1 MSMNEIRDL
10 ISKLNYHT
18 KLYDMG
24 KPEISD
30 KEWDDMYFELVRLE
44 NQEQCYFED
53 SPTQRVNYQ
62 VVNQLNKIEHSH
74 PMLSLNKTKEISEV
88 ESFLNNKE
96 GIIMAKM
103 DGLTCSLTYED
114 GYLIK
119 AETRGNGIIG
129 EDVLHN
135 ILQIKNIPNKISKKG
150 TWIIDGEVICTY
162 ENFKNF
168 QNDYKNPRNFSSGSI
183 RLLDSKESAM
193 RKLSFV
199 AWDLIDQTWYA
210 KEDIKTLWECL
221 FILDNLG
228 FTTVPR
234 TLIDSID
241 DYEQACPPTLE
252 DYIKEIQEKCK
263 KLSYPIDGV
272 VFKYNK
278 IKEYLAAGKTDHHF
292 KGGLAYKFYD
302 EEYETTLIDIEWTM
316 GRTGVLTPVAI
327 FEPIDIDGT
336 EVSRASLHNISVMSE
351 LSGGF
356 ERIGDILHI
365 YKANQIIPQISS
377 WEHDNRDYSEDTHL
391 FIPEIC
397 PICGEPTEIRQE
409 NDSKMLYCG
418 NPQCG
423 GKLLNRIDHFCSK
436 KGLDIKG
443 LSKATLEKLIDWGWI
458 NTYQDIFILNEY
470 RDKWIKR
477 PGFGVAS
484 VDKILNA
491 IKDAKTPTLDKVI
504 AAAGIPEIGS
514 KVAKDLAKHY
524 EDWEAFR
531 NETDFLKYDGI
542 GEVMNNNL
550 LNFDYEDLNLD
561 YTVNLHLNKAKRKEE
576 INNNTSSSLNNLVFC
591 ITGKLNT
598 FKNRNELK
606 ADIESKGGK
615 VVDSV
620 SSKVNYLINNDI
632 ESVSAKNKKAKELGI
647 KILTEE
653 AYLELL

>member
-1 MSMNEIRDL
+1 MGENDL
-10 ISKLNYHT
+10 IERIKELIKKLNYHT

-30 KEWDDMYFELVRLE
+30 KEWDDMYFELVKLE
-44 NQEQCYFED
+44 NKEHCYFED
-53 SPTQRVNYQ
+53 SPTQRINFQIVNELKK
-62 VVNQLNKIEHSH
+62 VEHNH
-74 PMLSLNKTKEISEV
+74 PMLSLNKTKDITEIDA
-88 ESFLNNKE
+88 FLGNKCN
-96 GIIMAKM
+96 IAMLKL
-103 DGLTCSLTYED
+103 DGLTCSLTYKN
-114 GYLIK
+114 GYLVG
-119 AETRGNGIIG
+119 AETRGNGIVG

-135 ILQIKNIPNKISKKG
+135 VLQIKNVPNKINYKD
-150 TWIIDGEVICTY
+150 TLIIDGEIICT
-162 ENFKNF
+162 EDNFKYF
-168 QNDYKNPRNFSSGSI
+168 KDEYKNARNFASGSI
-183 RLLDSKESAM
+183 RLLNSEESAM
-193 RKLSFV
+193 RRLSFI
-199 AWDLIDQTWYA
+199 AWDII
-210 KEDIKTLWECL
+210 EG
-221 FILDNLG
+221 LDNDFLSARLNDLEQLG
-228 FTTVPR
+228 FTIVPFLTGIVKTTDR
-234 TLIDSID
+234 IEEL
-241 DYEQACPPTLE
+241 
-252 DYIKEIQEKCK
+252 K
-263 KLSYPIDGV
+263 KIAKFFEYPIDGI
-272 VFKYNK
+272 VFKYDL
-278 IKEYLAAGKTDHHF
+278 IPEYLAAGRTDHHF

-336 EVSRASLHNISVMSE
+336 EVSRANLHNISVMSE

-356 ERIGDILHI
+356 ERVGDTLCI
-365 YKANQIIPQISS
+365 YKANQIIPQVSR
-377 WEHDNRDYSEDTHL
+377 WEHNGEYSEDTHL
-391 FIPEIC
+391 PLPEVC
-397 PICGEPTEIRQE
+397 PICGEPTEIKQE
-409 NDSKMLYCG
+409 NDSKMLYCS

-470 RDKWIKR
+470 RDKWIKK

>member
-1 MSMNEIRDL
+1 MGENDL
-10 ISKLNYHT
+10 IERIKELIKKLNYHT

-30 KEWDDMYFELVRLE
+30 KEWDDMYFELVKLE
-44 NQEQCYFED
+44 NKEHCYFED
-53 SPTQRVNYQ
+53 SPTQRINFQ
-62 VVNQLNKIEHSH
+62 VVNELKKVEHNH
-74 PMLSLNKTKEISEV
+74 PMLSLNKTKDIAEIDT
-88 ESFLNNKE
+88 FLGNKCN
-96 GIIMAKM
+96 IAMLKL
-103 DGLTCSLTYED
+103 DGLTCSLTYKN
-114 GYLIK
+114 GYLVG
-119 AETRGNGIIG
+119 AETRGNGIVG

-135 ILQIKNIPNKISKKG
+135 VLQIKNVPNKINYKD
-150 TWIIDGEVICTY
+150 TLIIDGEIICT
-162 ENFKNF
+162 EDNFKYF
-168 QNDYKNPRNFSSGSI
+168 KDEYKNARNFASGSI
-183 RLLDSKESAM
+183 RLLNSEESAM
-193 RKLSFV
+193 RRLSFI
-199 AWDLIDQTWYA
+199 AWDII
-210 KEDIKTLWECL
+210 EG
-221 FILDNLG
+221 LDNDFLSARLNDLEQLG
-228 FTTVPR
+228 FTIVPF
-234 TLIDSID
+234 LNGV
-241 DYEQACPPTLE
+241 
-252 DYIKEIQEKCK
+252 IKTTDRVEELK
-263 KLSYPIDGV
+263 KIAKFFEYPIDGI
-272 VFKYNK
+272 VFKYDL
-278 IKEYLAAGKTDHHF
+278 IPEYLAAGRTDHHF

-336 EVSRASLHNISVMSE
+336 EVSRANLHNISVMSE

-356 ERIGDILHI
+356 ERVGDTLCI
-365 YKANQIIPQISS
+365 YKANQIIPQVSH
-377 WEHDNRDYSEDTHL
+377 WEHNGEYSEDTHL
-391 FIPEIC
+391 SLPEVC
-397 PICGEPTEIRQE
+397 PICGEPTEVRQE
-409 NDSKMLYCG
+409 NDSKILYCS

-470 RDKWIKR
+470 RDKWIKK

-524 EDWEAFR
+524 EDWWAFR

>member
-1 MSMNEIRDL
+1 MGENDL
-10 ISKLNYHT
+10 IERIKELIKKLNYHT

-30 KEWDDMYFELVRLE
+30 KEWDDMYFELVKLE
-44 NQEQCYFED
+44 NKEHCYFED
-53 SPTQRVNYQ
+53 SPTQRVNFQ
-62 VVNQLNKIEHSH
+62 VVNELKKVEHNH
-74 PMLSLNKTKEISEV
+74 PMLSLDKTKDIVEIEA
-88 ESFLNNKE
+88 FLGNKCN
-96 GIIMAKM
+96 IAMLKL
-103 DGLTCSLTYED
+103 DGLTCSLTYKN
-114 GYLIK
+114 GYLVG

-135 ILQIKNIPNKISKKG
+135 VLQIKNVPNKINYKD
-150 TWIIDGEVICTY
+150 TLIIDGEIICT
-162 ENFKNF
+162 EDNFKYF
-168 QNDYKNPRNFSSGSI
+168 KDEYKNARNFASGSI
-183 RLLDSKESAM
+183 RLLNSEESAM
-193 RKLSFV
+193 RRLSFI
-199 AWDLIDQTWYA
+199 AWDII
-210 KEDIKTLWECL
+210 EG
-221 FILDNLG
+221 LDNDFLSARLSDLEQLG
-228 FTTVPR
+228 FTVVPFLNGAIK
-234 TLIDSID
+234 TIDRI
-241 DYEQACPPTLE
+241 EEL
-252 DYIKEIQEKCK
+252 K
-263 KLSYPIDGV
+263 KIAKFFEYPIDGI
-272 VFKYNK
+272 VFKYDL
-278 IKEYLAAGKTDHHF
+278 ILEYLAAGRTDHHF

-336 EVSRASLHNISVMSE
+336 EVSRANLHNISVMSE

-356 ERIGDILHI
+356 ERVGDTLCI
-365 YKANQIIPQISS
+365 YKANQIIPQVSR
-377 WEHDNRDYSEDTHL
+377 WEHNEEYSEDTHL
-391 FIPEIC
+391 SLPEVC

-409 NDSKMLYCG
+409 NDSKMLYCS
-418 NPQCG
+418 NSQCG

-458 NTYQDIFILNEY
+458 NTYQDIFILYQHRE
-470 RDKWIKR
+470 KWIKK

-514 KVAKDLAKHY
+514 KVAKDLAKYY

>member
-1 MSMNEIRDL
+1 MGENDL
-10 ISKLNYHT
+10 IERIKELIKKLNYHT

-30 KEWDDMYFELVRLE
+30 KEWDEMYFELVKLE
-44 NQEQCYFED
+44 NKEHCYFED
-53 SPTQRVNYQ
+53 SPTQRINFQIVNELKK
-62 VVNQLNKIEHSH
+62 VEHNH
-74 PMLSLNKTKEISEV
+74 PMLSLNKTKDIAEIDT
-88 ESFLNNKE
+88 FLGNKCN
-96 GIIMAKM
+96 IAMLKL
-103 DGLTCSLTYED
+103 DGLTCSLTYKN
-114 GYLIK
+114 GYLVG
-119 AETRGNGIIG
+119 AETRGNGIVG

-135 ILQIKNIPNKISKKG
+135 VLQIKNVPNKINYKD
-150 TWIIDGEVICTY
+150 TLIIDGEIICT
-162 ENFKNF
+162 EDNFKYF
-168 QNDYKNPRNFSSGSI
+168 KDEYKNARNFASGSI
-183 RLLDSKESAM
+183 RLLNSEESAM
-193 RKLSFV
+193 RRLSFV
-199 AWDLIDQTWYA
+199 AWDII
-210 KEDIKTLWECL
+210 EG
-221 FILDNLG
+221 LDNDFLSARLNDLEQLG
-228 FTTVPR
+228 FTIVPF
-234 TLIDSID
+234 LNGV
-241 DYEQACPPTLE
+241 
-252 DYIKEIQEKCK
+252 IKTTDRIEELK
-263 KLSYPIDGV
+263 KIAKFFEYPIDGI
-272 VFKYNK
+272 VFKYDL
-278 IKEYLAAGKTDHHF
+278 IPEYLAAGRTDHHF

-458 NTYQDIFILNEY
+458 NTYQDIFILYQHRE
-470 RDKWIKR
+470 KWIKK
-477 PGFGVAS
+477 PGFGIAS

-524 EDWEAFR
+524 EDWWAFR

-576 INNNTSSSLNNLVFC
+576 INNNTSSSLNNLIFC

>member
-1 MSMNEIRDL
+1 MSKIIIENVTLIRDL
-10 ISKLNYHT
+10 IDELNYHT
-18 KLYDMG
+18 KLYDLG

-30 KEWDDMYFELVRLE
+30 SEWDRKYFKLVELE

-53 SPTQRVNYQ
+53 SPTQRVNFQ

-74 PMLSLNKTKEISEV
+74 PMLSLNKTKDIEEV
-88 ESFLNNKE
+88 KSFLNGKNS
-96 GIIMAKM
+96 IAMLKM
-103 DGLTCSLTYED
+103 DGLTCSLTYEN
-114 GYLIK
+114 GYLVK

-135 ILQIKNIPNKISKKG
+135 VLQIKNVPNKINYKEKLV
-150 TWIIDGEVICTY
+150 IDGEVICTY
-162 ENFKNF
+162 KDFKSF
-168 QNDYKNPRNFSSGSI
+168 DKEYKNPRNFAAGSI
-183 RLLDSKESAM
+183 RLLDSEESAM
-193 RKLSFV
+193 RRLKFV
-199 AWDLIDQTWYA
+199 AWDVIEGF
-210 KEDIKTLWECL
+210 EDGDFLSVKLKNL
-221 FILDNLG
+221 KDLG
-228 FTTVPR
+228 FTIVPFF
-234 TLIDSID
+234 TNFVDV
-241 DYEQACPPTLE
+241 E
-252 DYIKEIQEKCK
+252 DVIEWLKERANSFE
-263 KLSYPIDGV
+263 YPIDGI
-272 VFKYNK
+272 VFKYDYV
-278 IKEYLAAGKTDHHF
+278 EYYLAAGRTDHHF

-336 EVSRASLHNISVMSE
+336 EVSRANLHNISVMSE

-356 ERIGDILHI
+356 ERVGDTLCI
-365 YKANQIIPQISS
+365 YKANQIIPQVSR
-377 WEHDNRDYSEDTHL
+377 WEHNGEYSEDTHL
-391 FIPEIC
+391 SLPEVC

-409 NDSKMLYCG
+409 NDSKMLYCS

-470 RDKWIKR
+470 RDKWIKK
-477 PGFGVAS
+477 PGFGIAS

-598 FKNRNELK
+598 FKNRSELK
-606 ADIESKGGK
+606 TDIENKGGK

-632 ESVSAKNKKAKELGI
+632 ESTSAKNKKAKELGI

-653 AYLELL
+653 AYLKLF